1 MVNIEKQR
9 KVGNNMTAG
18 HFQEFEDEYLEMMYQ
33 FYENDPDARV
43 RTGDLAEALRVTPAS
58 TTEMVQRLASKG
70 YLEYVPYKGSI
81 LTEKGLFHG
90 KKMKRRHRLAEVLLE
105 HLPFTG
111 NQHSTACR
119 LEHAIDDDL
128 EVALTIYLNDPKIDP
143 SGTVIPT
150 MSEDI
155 ENRVNSELAGL
166 RTLSELADGESATI
180 RMITAAKQDIDY
192 LNNLSIKVGQEISCG
207 GSNHYQ
213 IGNLE
218 VQLDNNIANMV
229 IISR

>member
-1 MVNIEKQR
+1 
-9 KVGNNMTAG
+9 MTAG

-33 FYENDPDARV
+33 FYEKYPDARV

-70 YLEYVPYKGSI
+70 FLEYQPYKGSI
-81 LTEKGLFHG
+81 LTEKGLVHG

-111 NQHSTACR
+111 NQHATACR

-128 EVALTIYLNDPKIDP
+128 EVALTIYLNNPKIDP
-143 SGTVIPT
+143 SGTAIPT

-155 ENRVNSELAGL
+155 ETRVNSGL
-166 RTLSELADGESATI
+166 SGLMTLNQLMDGESATI
-180 RMITAAKQDIDY
+180 KLIVAAKQDIERLSD
-192 LNNLSIKVGQEISCG
+192 LNISVGQKISSLGNNSFEIADMA
-207 GSNHYQ
+207 
-213 IGNLE
+213 L
-218 VQLDNNIANMV
+218 QLDNDIAQRV
-229 IISR
+229 LISE